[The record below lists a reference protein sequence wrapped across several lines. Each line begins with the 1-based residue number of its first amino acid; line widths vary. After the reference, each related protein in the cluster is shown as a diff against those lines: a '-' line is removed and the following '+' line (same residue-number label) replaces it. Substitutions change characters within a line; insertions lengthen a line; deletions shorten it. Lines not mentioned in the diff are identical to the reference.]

1 MMLRLAILERGHSWP
16 KRLFLRA
23 IERVGRVR
31 ADDVLRTSIYR
42 PRFFGRGWMRFARSI
57 LRGPSA
63 WSPGERELIA
73 AMVSRLNACPYCVGV
88 HTGTATLGLTRTV
101 DSAMLENWRGASLD
115 PRIAAV
121 FELLEKRAADSDAL
135 TTDDI
140 DRVRA
145 AGASDQAISD
155 VFYIA
160 FMFDLVNRLAN
171 AFGFTTE
178 TAEGARKSA
187 AMLHRLGYRVPR
199 ILLR

>member
-1 MMLRLAILERGHSWP
+1 
-16 KRLFLRA
+16 
-23 IERVGRVR
+23 
-31 ADDVLRTSIYR
+31 
-42 PRFFGRGWMRFARSI
+42 MRFARSI

-73 AMVSRLNACPYCVGV
+73 AMVSRLNACPYCVGI
-88 HTGTATLGLTRTV
+88 HTGTAMLGLTRTV
-101 DSAMLENWRGASLD
+101 DSAMLENWRGASLE
-115 PRIAAV
+115 PRMAAV
-121 FELLEKRAADSDAL
+121 FELLEKRAADSDAM

-145 AGASDQAISD
+145 AGESDQAISD

-171 AFGFTTE
+171 AFGFTSE

-187 AMLHRLGYRVPR
+187 AMLHRLGYRVPG

>member
-1 MMLRLAILERGHSWP
+1 
-16 KRLFLRA
+16 
-23 IERVGRVR
+23 
-31 ADDVLRTSIYR
+31 
-42 PRFFGRGWMRFARSI
+42 MRFARSI
-57 LRGPSA
+57 LRGPSV

-88 HTGTATLGLTRTV
+88 HTVTATLGLTRTV
-101 DSAMLENWRGASLD
+101 DTAMLENWRGADLD
-115 PRIAAV
+115 PRMAAV
-121 FELLEKRAADSDAL
+121 FELLERRAADPDAL

-140 DRVRA
+140 DRLRA
-145 AGASDQAISD
+145 AGASDHAIWD

-160 FMFDLVNRLAN
+160 FMFDVVNRLAN

-187 AMLHRLGYRVPR
+187 AILHRLGYRVPG